1 MKPRAITEQRAFVTF
16 LRLSLVLVSILMM
29 TSGCSVFMAA
39 IQPDAKD
46 LSVLKEGTPRSHV
59 IAELGPP
66 VWSGEKNGTRVDI
79 FAFRQGYSSAAKA
92 GRAFFHGAAD
102 VVTLGLW
109 EVIATPI
116 ESIASG
122 TDTKAEVTYDRDD
135 RVKSVEMIR
144 QETEK
149 TVEAEG
155 DSRRH
160 RRGQATP

>member
-1 MKPRAITEQRAFVTF
+1 MKPTAINEQRVFVTF
-16 LRLSLVLVSILMM
+16 VRLSLVMVSILMM

-39 IQPDAKD
+39 KQPDAKD

-59 IAELGPP
+59 IAELGAPI
-66 VWSGEKNGTRVDI
+66 WSGEKNGSRVDV

-102 VVTLGLW
+102 VITLGLW
-109 EVIATPI
+109 EVIATPV

-122 TDTKAEVTYDRDD
+122 TDMKAEVTYDRDD
-135 RVKSVEMIR
+135 RVKSTEMI
-144 QETEK
+144 QQKTEK

-160 RRGQATP
+160 